1 MKNGIT
7 RIVIALLNRANN
19 PLRSWRLC
27 ESTHK
32 VKSDELEYLDMP
44 RQTGFRN
51 KAPYYITLSVRNE
64 RESRQRRPRR
74 ESRRGRRSYIKIF
87 LQRWGQSTKLHC

>member
-7 RIVIALLNRANN
+7 RMVIALLNKANN
-19 PLRSWRLC
+19 PLRAWRLC
-27 ESTHK
+27 QSTHK
-32 VKSDELEYLDMP
+32 VKSDDLEHLDMP

-64 RESRQRRPRR
+64 HACVRDTFHTSCVTRLTSVPV
-74 ESRRGRRSYIKIF
+74 
-87 LQRWGQSTKLHC
+87 